1 MWQCDILVHT
11 LFLSI
16 KAANLK
22 RKLNDPRM
30 HGLLDQSTV
39 LEEGEGWA
47 GLVTYKLNWKQTN
60 NFERDQRGSILEH
73 NAVLEERGE
82 AGVVS

>member
-1 MWQCDILVHT
+1 MASLGVPLKTVSKTALSRCDNVTSWFTPFFCRL
-11 LFLSI
+11 

-22 RKLNDPRM
+22 RKMNDPRM

-47 GLVTYKLNWKQTN
+47 GLVTYKLN
-60 NFERDQRGSILEH
+60 
-73 NAVLEERGE
+73 
-82 AGVVS
+82 